1 VAVSGLKRKK
11 LRITI
16 VNLKMIDMKYLICL
30 CVVCVTGCSTIK
42 EAKSEFDREVN
53 GFRVEFARV
62 FLKKEIESE

>member
-1 VAVSGLKRKK
+1 
-11 LRITI
+11 
-16 VNLKMIDMKYLICL
+16 MKYLICL
-30 CVVCVTGCSTIK
+30 CVIFVAGCSTIK